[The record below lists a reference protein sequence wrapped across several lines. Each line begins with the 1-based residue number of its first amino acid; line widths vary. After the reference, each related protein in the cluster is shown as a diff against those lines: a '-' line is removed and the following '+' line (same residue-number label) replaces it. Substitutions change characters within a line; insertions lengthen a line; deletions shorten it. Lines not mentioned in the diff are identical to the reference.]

1 MGIPVADETPYTGVK
16 PVVNMTL
23 VLTNIVVFIIGVAAP
38 WVLVPGA
45 RSYDEVVYTLG
56 MVPARVID
64 GEALYTI
71 ITAMFLHGGL
81 AHLLGNMLYLYIF
94 GDNIEAVMGNLRYL
108 AFYIA
113 SGIGAVVF
121 HLASIAFMPS
131 QALANNIL
139 AQGVNPWLI
148 PAVGASGAISG
159 VLGAYLLLFPS
170 SRVRVVTFWAWIPVF
185 LEFPAFVYIAIW
197 FIYQLVMGLSVSL
210 AGVQAGVAFWAHIGG
225 FLTGMA
231 LVPFMVDRDKLK
243 RALAVYTSRL

>member
-23 VLTNIVVFIIGVAAP
+23 VLTNIAVFLIGVVAP

-45 RSYDEVVYTLG
+45 RSYDDVIYTLG
-56 MVPARVID
+56 MIPAKVID
-64 GEALYTI
+64 GDALYTI
-71 ITAMFLHGGL
+71 LTAMFLHGGL
-81 AHLLGNMLYLYIF
+81 AHLMGNMLYLYIF

-108 AFYIA
+108 MFYLA

-121 HLASIAFMPS
+121 HLASIAFMPP
-131 QALANNIL
+131 QALANSIL

-159 VLGAYLLLFPS
+159 VLGAYMLLFPS
-170 SRVRVVTFWAWIPVF
+170 SRVRVVTFWAWIPLF
-185 LEFPAFVYIAIW
+185 LEFPAFVYITLW
-197 FIYQLVMGLSVSL
+197 FIYQLIMGLSVSL
-210 AGVQAGVAFWAHIGG
+210 AGVHAGVAFWAHIGG

-231 LVPFMVDRDKLK
+231 LVPFLVDREKLK
-243 RALAVYTSRL
+243 YAMSIYASRF